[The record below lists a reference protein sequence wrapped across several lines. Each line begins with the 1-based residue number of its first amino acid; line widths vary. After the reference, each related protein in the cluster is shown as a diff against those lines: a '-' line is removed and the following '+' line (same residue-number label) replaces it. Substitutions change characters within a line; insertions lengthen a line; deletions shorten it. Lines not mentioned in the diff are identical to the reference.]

1 MVEIYDAREQGEVV
15 KKWLQQNGGA
25 IIMGLVLAFGGLFG
39 VKQWQTWQINNKQEA
54 YAEFQTMNGLLSEG
68 QLDAAVTN
76 FQTLQ
81 EDHAKSPYAS
91 LAALQMGRA
100 RLEAKQPDL
109 AIKHYRFV
117 VEEGQPK
124 AIRIIARDR
133 LARVLLDQGSAEEAL
148 EVIQAET
155 EIEGFEARFA
165 ETRGDILH
173 ALGRKDDAVA
183 AYQTALDELEA
194 GAGDRQTLELKLESL
209 GVVAADQ
216 IKDGAEAGVEP
227 GADAS

>member
-54 YAEFQTMNGLLSEG
+54 YGEFQTMNGLLSEG

-133 LARVLLDQGSAEEAL
+133 LARVLLDQGNAEEAL
-148 EVIQAET
+148 EVIQAES
-155 EIEGFEARFA
+155 EIGGFEARFA

-173 ALGRKDDAVA
+173 ALDRKNEAIA
-183 AYQTALDELEA
+183 AYQAALDALEA

-209 GVVAADQ
+209 GIVDADPTQ
-216 IKDGAEAGVEP
+216 DGTEAGAEA
-227 GADAS
+227 S